1 MKKKCPHQPAL
12 VRAGIP
18 KGGKPMTD
26 QSIQQKQQI
35 RTVFD
40 VVRPLSELL
49 YDIDIARGVPV
60 EQAKK
65 YRRLMQDFDMSTEKF
80 LKMFEGSEC

>member
-1 MKKKCPHQPAL
+1 
-12 VRAGIP
+12 
-18 KGGKPMTD
+18 MTD

-65 YRRLMQDFDMSTEKF
+65 YRRLMQDFDMSTEQF

>member
-1 MKKKCPHQPAL
+1 
-12 VRAGIP
+12 
-18 KGGKPMTD
+18 MTD
-26 QSIQQKQQI
+26 QSIQQKKQI

-40 VVRPLSELL
+40 VVRPLSELF

-65 YRRLMQDFDMSTEKF
+65 HKQLMQDFDMSTEKF
-80 LKMFEGSEC
+80 LKMFEGSKC

>member
-1 MKKKCPHQPAL
+1 
-12 VRAGIP
+12 
-18 KGGKPMTD
+18 MTD

>member
-1 MKKKCPHQPAL
+1 
-12 VRAGIP
+12 
-18 KGGKPMTD
+18 MTD

-40 VVRPLSELL
+40 VVRPLSEIL
-49 YDIDIARGVPV
+49 YDIDIARGMPV

-65 YRRLMQDFDMSTEKF
+65 HKQLMQGFDMSTEKL
-80 LKMFEGSEC
+80 LKIFEGSEC